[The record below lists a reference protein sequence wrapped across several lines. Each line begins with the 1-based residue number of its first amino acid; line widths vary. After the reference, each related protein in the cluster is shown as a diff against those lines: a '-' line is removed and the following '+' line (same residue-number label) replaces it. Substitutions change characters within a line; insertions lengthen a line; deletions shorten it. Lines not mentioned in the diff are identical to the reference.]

1 MNLFESLASLN
12 GAQVKVEQVKDN
24 CSIEVYGTIKVSVGV
39 IEAELDYFGR
49 TSGMPHLSN
58 VIELDDWEV
67 TETRATI
74 GGNKIDDYYK
84 FRNGFSE
91 HGLKSIGDLLDF
103 NKAEIIAESLKS
115 HRVVKM
121 MYGEDVIVW
130 NLLSVD
136 EKKDMYKA
144 VKDSGVELP
153 DYILKNYGLNDE
165 AEDEQQ

>member
-67 TETRATI
+67 NETRATI